1 MRPGSGSDS
10 EVDAGEESASPEID
24 WQNLEGMHVN
34 PLALAS
40 SLKLRRASKADVT
53 GGTAKLLPTIS
64 ALYQDPDSDPRP
76 TTTVGKQG
84 LMAQTPNFSP
94 LTPRTLSVAGS
105 KTPLE
110 FTEPAMS
117 PRQKQTSLL

>member
-1 MRPGSGSDS
+1 M
-10 EVDAGEESASPEID
+10 
-24 WQNLEGMHVN
+24 N

-76 TTTVGKQG
+76 TTTVALCGKQG
-84 LMAQTPNFSP
+84 LIAQTPNFLP